1 MDKNAV
7 CYISTGFGL
16 GEKLNVEA
24 LIECVTGAET
34 GAIETVKTR
43 DYWLD
48 PEGVA
53 EIRADV
59 EGGVNTILLVGRSA
73 RGFSDPFGFGND
85 VIIEY
90 LPLCELVVWPMEDSY
105 EGEEEAGED
114 RQMAA
119 EDYLRMYCAKLKVAN
134 FKEPYQLEQEGVYK
148 GILVVGAGVTGMAA
162 ALHAAKAGNQVCLV
176 EKEAEL
182 GGFLGKMAKLAPQS
196 PPYTELE
203 DTGLAET
210 VAAIEADENIKVFT
224 GTTVE
229 KTKGAPGN
237 FDVTLSNGETIQ
249 AGAIIQA
256 TGWTPYDP
264 ENLKDDLAY
273 GTSGVITNV
282 QMEEKAK
289 AGDLG
294 GLNAVAFVQCAGSR
308 DENHLPYCSAFCC
321 MATMKQA
328 IYVKKANPEAAVF
341 VVYKDIRTPEQGEEV
356 YREAQRQGVVFL
368 RRPEDVYPTIT
379 ESGGKLTL
387 ETKDT
392 LIDEDIT
399 LEELDLVVL
408 ATGMKPNNPK
418 VVDMPLIP
426 FDMPDTEGKKLTAEA
441 KSQCDTWSVLN
452 LDYRQGP
459 NLPTIAHAMPD
470 SHFICFPYETR
481 RTGIYTAGTVRRPMR
496 VTQAQED
503 AAGAVLKAMQAIR
516 GADFGF
522 AVHPR
527 SLDESFPEF
536 AMQRCTQCKRC
547 TEECPFGAINEDE
560 KANPLPNITRCR
572 RCGTCMGACPE
583 RIIGFKDYNINMINS
598 MIKAVEIP
606 EEDDEKPRI
615 LVLACENDAIPAL
628 EMAAQA
634 GLKLSPWF
642 RFIPVRCLGSVNLIW
657 IADSMSAGYDGVMLW
672 GCRHGD
678 DYQCH
683 FVKGSEL
690 ANVRMSKI
698 AETLDRLM
706 LESDRVKVEEVA
718 INDSA
723 RVPQIMSEFMELIDE
738 LGPNPMK
745 GF

>member
-1 MDKNAV
+1 
-7 CYISTGFGL
+7 
-16 GEKLNVEA
+16 
-24 LIECVTGAET
+24 
-34 GAIETVKTR
+34 
-43 DYWLD
+43 
-48 PEGVA
+48 
-53 EIRADV
+53 
-59 EGGVNTILLVGRSA
+59 
-73 RGFSDPFGFGND
+73 
-85 VIIEY
+85 
-90 LPLCELVVWPMEDSY
+90 
-105 EGEEEAGED
+105 
-114 RQMAA
+114 
-119 EDYLRMYCAKLKVAN
+119 
-134 FKEPYQLEQEGVYK
+134 
-148 GILVVGAGVTGMAA
+148 
-162 ALHAAKAGNQVCLV
+162 
-176 EKEAEL
+176 
-182 GGFLGKMAKLAPQS
+182 
-196 PPYTELE
+196 
-203 DTGLAET
+203 
-210 VAAIEADENIKVFT
+210 
-224 GTTVE
+224 
-229 KTKGAPGN
+229 
-237 FDVTLSNGETIQ
+237 
-249 AGAIIQA
+249 
-256 TGWTPYDP
+256 
-264 ENLKDDLAY
+264 
-273 GTSGVITNV
+273 
-282 QMEEKAK
+282 MEEKAK
-289 AGDLG
+289 AGELN

-308 DENHLPYCSAFCC
+308 DQNHLPYCSAFCC

-328 IYVKKANPEAAVF
+328 IYVKQANPEAAVY

-392 LIDEDIT
+392 LIDEDIA

-426 FDMPDTEGKKLTAEA
+426 FGHARCRRQEA
-441 KSQCDTWSVLN
+441 H
-452 LDYRQGP
+452 RRGQGP
-459 NLPTIAHAMPD
+459 VRRLERVEPGLPPGPQPAHHQAHAMPD

-496 VTQAQED
+496 VAQAQED

-560 KANPLPNITRCR
+560 KSNPLPNITRCR

-706 LESDRVKVEEVA
+706 LESERVKVEEVA

-723 RVPQIMSEFMELIDE
+723 RVPQIMADFMEVIDE
-738 LGPNPMK
+738 VGPNPMK